1 MKRNI
6 FFVNECLKKLQNSP
20 NFNQIYAAEDCNS
33 LEDAIPGHNP
43 NVQLLIT
50 KGEESR
56 MFEFSIIVL
65 FEFFD
70 LILPS
75 SFSAIPTSLT
85 ILHVQ

>member
-43 NVQLLIT
+43 NIQLQ
-50 KGEESR
+50 K
-56 MFEFSIIVL
+56 
-65 FEFFD
+65 
-70 LILPS
+70 
-75 SFSAIPTSLT
+75 AKIPEYLNYYCF
-85 ILHVQ
+85 I